1 VSGWY
6 LRGDVGVGF
15 QNFKSFDHDQT
26 NPAFVWPASWTIN
39 QQEIKDATIL
49 GFGVGYEFNSWLR
62 FDITGEYRTR
72 VVGKVTGSFKEFCAG
87 GGTCFDSFDFDHS
100 AAVFMANAYL
110 DLGTWWCI
118 TPYIGGGVGGAF
130 QRITGLTDVGHNAD
144 GTGGFGLTSGDSGAW
159 GLAWNVQA
167 GLQRHQQFQG
177 GLQLALPG
185 ARFAADRSRLL
196 PEHAGVPWGLLH
208 AERPLIAGLPDRPPL
223 DAAARAAAHGS
234 PGDDPRL
241 IGSRVG
247 GKTARVTAPFSFVRG
262 RFSRIAF
269 LAKRSAENGRSFPD
283 VSPSQANPPLSTT

>member
-1 VSGWY
+1 MVSVKSFIPAIAAAVVSTAALAADLPPPPPVAYQPPPPPCCEASGWY

-49 GFGVGYEFNSWLR
+49 GFGIGYEFNSWLR
-62 FDITGEYRTR
+62 FDITGEYRTK
-72 VVGKVTGSFKEFCAG
+72 VVGKVTGSFTEFCAG

-100 AAVFMANAYL
+100 AAVFMANAYI

-167 GLQRHQQFQG
+167 GLTYNVTRNFKVDFNWRFLELGSPQSAVVFCQNTP
-177 GLQLALPG
+177 ACPG
-185 ARFAADRSRLL
+185 AFFTLRDLSSQDFRIGLRWMLQ
-196 PEHAGVPWGLLH
+196 PE
-208 AERPLIAGLPDRPPL
+208 PP
-223 DAAARAAAHGS
+223 
-234 PGDDPRL
+234 PP
-241 IGSRVG
+241 V
-247 GKTARVTAPFSFVRG
+247 
-262 RFSRIAF
+262 
-269 LAKRSAENGRSFPD
+269 FPTV
-283 VSPSQANPPLSTT
+283 VSKG